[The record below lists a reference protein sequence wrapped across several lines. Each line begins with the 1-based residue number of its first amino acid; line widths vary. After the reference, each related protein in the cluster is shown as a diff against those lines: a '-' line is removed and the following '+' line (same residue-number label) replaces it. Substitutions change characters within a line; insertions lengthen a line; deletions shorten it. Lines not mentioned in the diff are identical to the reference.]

1 MRAGRLACG
10 ASAWG
15 SYTGDD
21 DDIEALAEAEKQY
34 REAPGTHL
42 NPGLRAFRPLWDFGP
57 KGGQNGSNRLNSDRC
72 GVFID
77 EKWSELDH
85 ADAHAP
91 KWMGGVH
98 VYLDIALADN
108 EQDWRKRKLTLTLL
122 VRSPGS
128 LLPVNF
134 SP

>member
-1 MRAGRLACG
+1 MCAGRLACG

-15 SYTGDD
+15 SYTGDE

-34 REAPGTHL
+34 REAP
-42 NPGLRAFRPLWDFGP
+42 
-57 KGGQNGSNRLNSDRC
+57 
-72 GVFID
+72 D

-122 VRSPGS
+122 VRSPFPSASELLS
-128 LLPVNF
+128 LSRDTV
-134 SP
+134 